1 MKKIVSL
8 LMIFIALS
16 AGTALFAADAEIT
29 YVKGKV
35 EVQRGN
41 EWVSL
46 KPGDKISKNEMISTG
61 FQSEAK
67 VKLLDSIMCLG
78 PVTRITLEELT
89 AGKTQDKVNVY
100 LKTGSV
106 RSKVNHAESKRV
118 NYQVH
123 TAIAVA
129 SARGTDYSMFSTGET
144 VVTSGIVGV
153 AAYIPPAES
162 SSSDAETVEEE
173 SEEQT
178 ESSAD
183 SETSSESTESSSSD
197 STEEAAPAAAP
208 APEQKVVLVKANQSA
223 KVSSSG
229 SVSAPV
235 SKAVQSVSAVVQAA
249 STAASKESVQSASSS
264 VVSNTVT
271 SISSTQNNAVENVP
285 VVEETPVENKPS
297 TGTVEI
303 SVIIE

>member
-162 SSSDAETVEEE
+162 SSGDAETVEEE

-178 ESSAD
+178 ESSAV
-183 SETSSESTESSSSD
+183 SETSSESAESSSSD
-197 STEEAAPAAAP
+197 STEEAAP

-235 SKAVQSVSAVVQAA
+235 SKAVQSVSAVVQAV

-271 SISSTQNNAVENVP
+271 SISSTQSNV
-285 VVEETPVENKPS
+285 VENKPS

-303 SVIIE
+303 SVTIE

>member
-178 ESSAD
+178 ESSAV
-183 SETSSESTESSSSD
+183 SETSSESAESSSSD
-197 STEEAAPAAAP
+197 STEEAAP

-235 SKAVQSVSAVVQAA
+235 SKAVQSVSAVVQAV

-271 SISSTQNNAVENVP
+271 SISSTQSNV
-285 VVEETPVENKPS
+285 VENKPS

-303 SVIIE
+303 SVTIE